1 MAHIN
6 GQDWNWPAADRE
18 WQRAVELNPISLDV
32 CQCYAIFLAE
42 NDRFPEAFSLM
53 DRAVS
58 LNPLSAEV
66 QASYGEILLYA
77 RDYTNAR
84 PHLQRALELD
94 PNNYDALRVMSN
106 IHEMTGDLLA
116 ALDFMKRAAVLRYG
130 DPEKSPQLGRIYA
143 KLGRRADALRIL
155 SNVTQKIDPYQ
166 KKLETLYF
174 ALGDKDG
181 GFKTLTR
188 LFDQHADAQM
198 TKIDPLLDDVR
209 DDPRM
214 QALIARLNLP

>member
-1 MAHIN
+1 M
-6 GQDWNWPAADRE
+6 P
-18 WQRAVELNPISLDV
+18 LPP
-32 CQCYAIFLAE
+32 CYANFLAY
-42 NDRFPEAFSLM
+42 NGRFPEAFSLM

-66 QASYGEILLYA
+66 QASYGAIFLYA
-77 RDYTNAR
+77 HDYKNAR
-84 PHLQRALELD
+84 PHLQRAMELD
-94 PNNYDALRVMSN
+94 PNNFDALRTMSVVQ
-106 IHEMTGDLLA
+106 EMTGDLPA
-116 ALDFMKRAAVLRYG
+116 ALDLMKRAAALRYG
-130 DPEKSPQLGRIYA
+130 DLDKSPSLGRIYA

-155 SNVTQKIDPYQ
+155 SNLTRQIDPYQ
-166 KKLETLYF
+166 KSLETLYF

-188 LFDQHADAQM
+188 LFDEHTEAEM

-214 QALIARLNLP
+214 QALIARLNLPESR